1 MFFLIYRFATLL
13 ALDSIIIRYRLLL
26 SLLTKC
32 KSRIRRPMN
41 TRKPQPL
48 TSRAADNYSDLC
60 GQRVPQHARPMTTS
74 TIKKQEPADS
84 YHSRVTKHF
93 AQNPSTPR
101 TSEEIPER
109 PILAPDLVPLTN
121 KSLSPTWTALNNPNL
136 QLMEG
141 STISPRA

>member
-32 KSRIRRPMN
+32 KSRIRRPRN

-60 GQRVPQHARPMTTS
+60 GQRVPQHARPTNTL
-74 TIKKQEPADS
+74 TWAADD
-84 YHSRVTKHF
+84 YFDYKET
-93 AQNPSTPR
+93 R
-101 TSEEIPER
+101 TSGQLPQQGNEAFRPE
-109 PILAPDLVPLTN
+109 PEHT
-121 KSLSPTWTALNNPNL
+121 
-136 QLMEG
+136 
-141 STISPRA
+141 